1 MRGTQ
6 CAKCKWRGSLEGRLN
21 KGDNIH
27 CNYNFYSGRAC
38 LRRGPKGIVTDI
50 RGHDLENCKM
60 FTTGNPPTHS
70 KSIKL
75 AQKNE
80 RHETWLD

>member
-38 LRRGPKGIVTDI
+38 TRRGPKGSKIDI
-50 RGHDLENCKM
+50 RGTDKENCEM
-60 FTTGNPPTHS
+60 FEPGRPATH
-70 KSIKL
+70 KSVKL
-75 AQKNE
+75 TRKNE